1 VAGSRARASS
11 PYRPEEMAGVF
22 MRLPFL
28 PPDRH
33 TGRSQSGNGYLRRST
48 SSPAKVSTQH
58 MVLGTS
64 CWLWGGNVRN
74 AKDDGSVVVVQE
86 PEEGK
91 KPEYGVMKARRGGRT
106 GRPNPRYMGA
116 HWAILGPFPL

>member
-58 MVLGTS
+58 QLGDKLLVMGRECHQCQGRWTS
-64 CWLWGGNVRN
+64 GE
-74 AKDDGSVVVVQE
+74 VQE

-91 KPEYGVMKARRGGRT
+91 KPEYGVMKARVLDAVEGLEGQ
-106 GRPNPRYMGA
+106 
-116 HWAILGPFPL
+116 ILGTWAPTGLY